1 MQKDILMKN
10 YEFTFS
16 IKGFGVFFAVM
27 LPNILWIAYP
37 PANDILTTNLSDYT
51 ALNNTMFISQWI
63 MFALLMILSRKIDT
77 EIEIESESSTDTF
90 YIVSCTILLIGY
102 YIFWVLYYMSI
113 TSSIVFMGMAI
124 FPSVFFIMFSLLE
137 KNNIA
142 LFPAII
148 YALLNIGITYS
159 NLP

>member
-1 MQKDILMKN
+1 MKN

-37 PANDILTTNLSDYT
+37 PANDILTTNLSDYSI
-51 ALNNTMFISQWI
+51 LNYTMFTSQWI
-63 MFALLMILSRKIDT
+63 MLTLLMILSRKAETEIDT
-77 EIEIESESSTDTF
+77 ASNTDTF
-90 YIVSCTILLIGY
+90 YIVCCTVSLLGY
-102 YIFWVLYYMSI
+102 YIFWVLYYMAI

-137 KNNIA
+137 KNYIA

-148 YALLNIGITYS
+148 YAILNIGITYS